1 MADAQTRRPNKRG
14 GGHGRKWPD
23 RHPGRWLGNLRPQS
37 ASPTFPATPAI
48 RATEHRAPAVRVHRR
63 CENRRSKVP
72 IYHLTIATRCGVVI
86 GASEDI
92 LTRGEEMARPTHGVW
107 WFSGAQRSPASNW
120 LGSGHLTG
128 LVTARNLTMCPP
140 PPRPVVGTGTVHGG
154 LPIFSAPCIPALSPR
169 RRTVGAPSYHT
180 PSHAMVS
187 PTSSRRRTRQR
198 RG

>member
-1 MADAQTRRPNKRG
+1 M
-14 GGHGRKWPD
+14 
-23 RHPGRWLGNLRPQS
+23 
-37 ASPTFPATPAI
+37 
-48 RATEHRAPAVRVHRR
+48 RVHRR

-72 IYHLTIATRCGVVI
+72 IYHLTFATRCGVVI

-92 LTRGEEMARPTHGVW
+92 LTRSEEMARSAHGAR

-140 PPRPVVGTGTVHGG
+140 PAPRPVAGTGTVHGVP
-154 LPIFSAPCIPALSPR
+154 PIFSAPCSPAPSPR
-169 RRTVGAPSYHT
+169 RRTVGAPSYPT
-180 PSHAMVS
+180 PSHATVS
-187 PTSSRRRTRQR
+187 PASSHRRTRQR